1 LTEISDVTARSGGT
15 DRPQSRIAVTVAI
28 CTFRRPA
35 IVAALDSLAALNLRD
50 IDMQIIVVDN
60 DDRDSARAPVQEA
73 ANRHHLQLHYLH
85 VPGSNISIARNA
97 CLDACTTD
105 WLAYID
111 DDETATSDWLQ
122 NLFDAARTAPLIAAA
137 FGPMRAIYP
146 AGTPDWLRRGDFHS
160 TDIVRVDGE
169 IRTGYTTNALI
180 HRTHPAVEGK
190 SFDLALGKSGGEDT
204 DFFDRVYRDGGRFIS
219 VPTAIVEEILT
230 PDRQDLGWFLRRRFR
245 SGQTHGRLI
254 ARHNAGLKRLKH
266 LCLATGKALFC
277 GAMCLVSLGDAVSWR
292 RWALRGALH
301 CGVVARL
308 FGKTEQALYG
318 DVASAKLM
326 RKPSA

>member
-1 LTEISDVTARSGGT
+1 MR
-15 DRPQSRIAVTVAI
+15 
-28 CTFRRPA
+28 
-35 IVAALDSLAALNLRD
+35 LRD
-50 IDMQIIVVDN
+50 IHLQIVVVDN
-60 DDRDSARAPVQEA
+60 DDRDTARALVQDA
-73 ANRHHLQLHYLH
+73 AARHHLELRYLH

-105 WLAYID
+105 WLAFID
-111 DDETATSDWLQ
+111 DDETATADWLQ
-122 NLFDAARTAPLIAAA
+122 QLLDAAREAPQIAAA
-137 FGPMRAIYP
+137 FGPMRALYP
-146 AGTPDWLRRGDFHS
+146 TGTPDWLQQGDFHS

-180 HRTHPAVEGK
+180 RRAHPAVQGK

-219 VPTAIVEEILT
+219 VPAAVVEEILT
-230 PDRQDLGWFLRRRFR
+230 PDRQHLGWFLRRRFR

-254 ARHNAGLKRLKH
+254 ARHNTGVKRLMQ
-266 LCLATGKALFC
+266 LCLAAGKALFC
-277 GAMCLVSLGDAVSWR
+277 GLMSLVNLGNAVTWR

-308 FGKTEQALYG
+308 FGKQEQALYG
-318 DVASAKLM
+318 DATDATLM
-326 RKPSA
+326 RKTTT